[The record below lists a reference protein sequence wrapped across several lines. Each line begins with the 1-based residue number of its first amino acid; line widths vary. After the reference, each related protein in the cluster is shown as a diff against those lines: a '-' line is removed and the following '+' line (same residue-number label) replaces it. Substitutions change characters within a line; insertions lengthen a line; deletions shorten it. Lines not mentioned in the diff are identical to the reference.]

1 MKFQEN
7 QTAFVI
13 AEIGANHNGNIA
25 LAKKM
30 IDVAKEKGAD
40 AVKFQ
45 SWDTTIFSRVVYE
58 KKLFPRRRLSR
69 PL

>member
-1 MKFQEN
+1 MQFQKN
-7 QTAFVI
+7 QKTFVI
-13 AEIGANHNGNIA
+13 AEIGANHNGDIE

-45 SWDTTIFSRVVYE
+45 SWDTTIFSRVVY
-58 KKLFPRRRLSR
+58 
-69 PL
+69 